1 MAVISKR
8 TLNEIQL
15 EAKQYLLSLKGNE
28 LTEEDVV
35 AAENLIVFGYCRAM
49 EDFGIKPDKQEF
61 RTYSPPIINSKL
73 DLVKISEGNHC
84 EK

>member
-1 MAVISKR
+1 MAVIPKR

-61 RTYSPPIINSKL
+61 RKYSPPIINSKL
-73 DLVKISEGNHC
+73 DRIKMLEGNNC